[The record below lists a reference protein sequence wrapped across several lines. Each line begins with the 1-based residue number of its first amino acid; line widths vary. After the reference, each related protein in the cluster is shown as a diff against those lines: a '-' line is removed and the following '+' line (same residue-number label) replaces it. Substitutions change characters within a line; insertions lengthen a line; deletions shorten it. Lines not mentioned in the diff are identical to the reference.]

1 MAAHEPPPE
10 LPGEDPAPDS
20 TPLDPAAAELFG
32 LGEGQ
37 DQWRDH
43 LREAVGPQSGPCLL
57 AGYEILEP
65 IGRGGQGTVYRAR
78 QPGTGRIVAIK
89 RLCSYAAI
97 GPAVGDR
104 FRREIDALTRL
115 SHPNVVMVYAVEI
128 VEGRRVLIMEYVDG
142 PPIDRWAD
150 QAWATGHAPLRRI
163 LEAFVG
169 VCAGVSHG
177 HQRGVV
183 HCDIKPANVLVDSN
197 DSPRI
202 LDFGIARVVAGDRAP
217 TSGWTMV
224 GFAGTPAF
232 AAPEQ
237 ATASPGGVDTRSDT
251 YALGVLLFRLVAGVE
266 PFAGG
271 PGLAG
276 IAAIAHAQ
284 ARGVPSVRT
293 HRRAV
298 PHEIDW
304 IIARATA
311 LDPADRYQTADA
323 LADDIRRFLTVQP
336 VLARRPS
343 PMHVASRFVR
353 RHPIGV
359 GLGAAALLAVLGTSA
374 LAVTQASRLSIA
386 NQRLGEAVEAAEAAA
401 VEAREQRARAE
412 TEAAALRATTD
423 TLYRMLAGAT
433 VYPGGF
439 APPADE
445 PMRSAYASLLEET
458 AGSMSPEIE
467 LELRFKYGITLR
479 AVGQYEQG
487 IAQFEQAKVL
497 SRAFDDPDL
506 ARRWKIIEQTSRCL
520 MSAGRVADAERL
532 CREALNEVEGG
543 PAVDFTA
550 MLKYQLALVIAGGD
564 GSKEEFRSLAE
575 DVVQSKIRG
584 EFSWHRLYRLYEEF
598 TLVAAGRGWHDLAEV
613 FARPAADAAAEN
625 GRSES
630 VVARM
635 HTYHAQALLRL
646 DRCDEAEPI
655 ARLASESILK
665 TKGPGDD
672 NAHLALVAHA
682 AALHRLGRF
691 PEAATR
697 WELASR
703 RPLTFRDPE
712 RAAAPIVLRLA
723 AAQFGA
729 GEPDLARTTLRRA
742 LAAIASDY
750 AEELAQDV
758 AVGLEAAGWQ
768 VGPLL
773 AEQLQDVPTAV
784 REPLTGTLP

>member
-1 MAAHEPPPE
+1 MAEFESTGEPQPK
-10 LPGEDPAPDS
+10 S
-20 TPLDPAAAELFG
+20 TPPLDPSVAHVMG

-37 DQWRDH
+37 TDWLSHVQRATAEGAD
-43 LREAVGPQSGPCLL
+43 LGSLGA
-57 AGYEILEP
+57 YELIER
-65 IGRGGQGTVYRAR
+65 IGSGGQGSVYRAR
-78 QPGTGRIVAIK
+78 QPGTGRIVAVK
-89 RLCSYAAI
+89 RLWADLSTSSAGAQWF
-97 GPAVGDR
+97 A
-104 FRREIDALTRL
+104 REIEALTRL
-115 SHPNVVMVYAVEI
+115 SHPNVVAIHAAEVL
-128 VEGRRVLIMEYVDG
+128 EGRRVIVMEFVEG
-142 PPIDRWAD
+142 PSIDRWAD

-163 LEAFVG
+163 LDAFLG

-183 HCDIKPANVLVDSN
+183 HCDIKPDNVLVDAN
-197 DSPRI
+197 DTARV
-202 LDFGIARVVAGDRAP
+202 LDFGIARIVAADRAQ

-237 ATASPGGVDTRSDT
+237 ATASPSGVDTRSDI

-266 PFAGG
+266 PFTGG

-276 IAAIAHAQ
+276 IAAIAQAQ

-293 HRRAV
+293 RRRAV
-298 PHEIDW
+298 PREIDW

-343 PMHVASRFVR
+343 PMYVASQFVR
-353 RHPIGV
+353 RHPVGV
-359 GLGAAALLAVLGTSA
+359 GLGVAALASVLGTSA

-386 NQRLGEAVEAAEAAA
+386 NQRLGEAVETAEAAA

-412 TEAAALRATTD
+412 TEAAALRSTTEM
-423 TLYRMLAGAT
+423 LYRMLAGAT

-445 PMRSAYASLLEET
+445 PMRTAYASLLEES

-487 IAQFEQAKVL
+487 IAQFERAMVL

-506 ARRWKIIEQTSRCL
+506 ARRWKIIEQMSRCL

-532 CREALNEVEGG
+532 CREALREVEGG

-575 DVVQSKIRG
+575 DVVQSKIRS

-613 FARPAADAAAEN
+613 FARPAADAAVEN

-630 VVARM
+630 IVARM

-665 TKGPGDD
+665 TTGPGDD

-691 PEAATR
+691 QEAAAR

-703 RPLTFRDPE
+703 RPLTFRDAE

-729 GEPDLARTTLRRA
+729 GEPDLARKSLRRA
-742 LAAIASDY
+742 LGPFADGSP
-750 AEELAQDV
+750 EELARHV
-758 AVGLEAAGWQ
+758 EAALESSSWQ
-768 VGPLL
+768 VNLALSDQIPSGP
-773 AEQLQDVPTAV
+773 DAV
-784 REPLTGTLP
+784 RALLMTRLP